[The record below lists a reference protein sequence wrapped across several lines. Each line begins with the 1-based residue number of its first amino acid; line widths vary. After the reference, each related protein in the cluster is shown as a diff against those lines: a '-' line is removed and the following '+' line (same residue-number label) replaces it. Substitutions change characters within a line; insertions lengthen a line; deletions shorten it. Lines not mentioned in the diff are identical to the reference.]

1 MKKNILEQIMEE
13 VQETSR
19 RMATVHTPTR
29 FYRAI
34 GTRQVEE
41 ILRRKRL
48 CDMDDVIQFLEEKG
62 QAEAAELLREYG
74 GGFWNLNNSSKT
86 VGLQNRVE
94 REGSR

>member
-1 MKKNILEQIMEE
+1 MEE

-19 RMATVHTPTR
+19 RMAPVHTPPR

-62 QAEAAELLREYG
+62 QAEATELLREYG

>member
-1 MKKNILEQIMEE
+1 MEE

-41 ILRRKRL
+41 IFRRKRL

-62 QAEAAELLREYG
+62 QAEATELLREYG

-86 VGLQNRVE
+86 VGLQKRVE

>member
-1 MKKNILEQIMEE
+1 
-13 VQETSR
+13 
-19 RMATVHTPTR
+19 
-29 FYRAI
+29 
-34 GTRQVEE
+34 
-41 ILRRKRL
+41 
-48 CDMDDVIQFLEEKG
+48 MDDVIQFLEEKG

>member
-1 MKKNILEQIMEE
+1 
-13 VQETSR
+13 
-19 RMATVHTPTR
+19 MATVHTPTR

-62 QAEAAELLREYG
+62 QAEATELLREYG